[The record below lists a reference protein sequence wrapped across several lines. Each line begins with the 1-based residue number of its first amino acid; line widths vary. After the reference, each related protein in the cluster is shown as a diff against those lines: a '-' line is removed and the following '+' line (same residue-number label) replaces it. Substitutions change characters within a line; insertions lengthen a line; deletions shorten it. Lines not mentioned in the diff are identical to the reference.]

1 MLKHTVFILILFLIL
16 IVNCVG
22 VFAGSLPGI
31 KVFDKKLLSRI
42 EAMKDSKNID
52 STNIHKYTNRLF
64 LETSPYLL
72 QHAHNPVNW
81 YPWGKE
87 AFDTARKLNRPVFL
101 SIGYSTCHWCHV
113 MEEESFEDIEI
124 AKFLN
129 ENYICIKV
137 DREERPDIDSLYMKA
152 VLVLR
157 GSGGWPMTVILT
169 PDKKPFFG
177 GTYFP
182 ARDGDRG
189 VEMGL
194 LTILKKIVTVY
205 KNDRE
210 KIENAGSQVIE
221 QVVEMVQPK
230 PGSKMVDKAVIK
242 ESISTYKAG
251 FDEKNGG
258 LRSRTK
264 FPSSLPLELLFRYY
278 YSFNDKE
285 VLDMATKT
293 LDKIKSGG
301 IHDHVAGGFHRYTT
315 DAIWLTPHYEKMLYD
330 NALLSMAYTQ
340 AYQVTGNIEYKE
352 TAEKT
357 LNYLLKEMLAPG
369 HGFYSATDA
378 DSLTPSGEKE
388 EGYFFTWKPGEIDT
402 LFDKKTAKIIKN
414 YFSIPDKK
422 GERYILHL
430 SRSKD
435 QIASETGV
443 TREKLDLIIQDAIK
457 VLYKKRQQRALPGLD
472 DKIITSWN
480 SLVISALAKAGFAFD
495 NKKYIKAAEK
505 TASFIF
511 ENLFSGQELFRS
523 FKDKKQG
530 HSGFL
535 NDYAFFAAA
544 CLDIFEA
551 TFEIE
556 WLIKAIDINDTVL
569 KKFEDKKDGG
579 FFMTPLGQDD
589 LITRAKPFDDGA
601 VPSGNSIAIMNL
613 VRLYQ
618 YTDKEYY
625 RVKAEKSLSSFFD
638 IISRTPDY
646 MSGMLMSLDRLT
658 SPSKQIII
666 VTPEGEKEKAV
677 PFLNI
682 IRKKYLPNSIV
693 IVVPEGREFDIMSK
707 RIQHIRGRKAI
718 NGKTSVYPCE
728 DQVCKLPVTQPQDL
742 SKTLE

>member
-16 IVNCVG
+16 IVNCIG
-22 VFAGSLPGI
+22 VFADNLPGI

-42 EAMKDSKNID
+42 EAMKDHQNID
-52 STNIHKYTNRLF
+52 STNEYKYTNRLF

-137 DREERPDIDSLYMKA
+137 DREERPDIDSIYMKA

-189 VEMGL
+189 VDMGL

-221 QVVEMVQPK
+221 EVVKMVQPK

-242 ESISTYKAG
+242 ESIAIYKAG
-251 FDEKNGG
+251 FDKKNGG
-258 LRSRTK
+258 MRSRTK
-264 FPSSLPLELLFRYY
+264 FPSSLPLEFLFRYY
-278 YSFNDKE
+278 YSSNDIE

-340 AYQVTGNIEYKE
+340 AYQVTGNIEYKK

-388 EGYFFTWKPGEIDT
+388 EGYFFTWEPGEIDT

-435 QIASETGV
+435 QIATETGV
-443 TREKLDLIIQDAIK
+443 TTEKLDLIIKDAIE

-505 TASFIF
+505 TASFIL

-556 WLIKAIDINDTVL
+556 WLKKAIDINDTVL

-589 LITRAKPFDDGA
+589 LIAREKPFDDGA
-601 VPSGNSIAIMNL
+601 VPSGNSIALMNL

-625 RVKAEKSLSSFFD
+625 RIKAEKSLSSFFD
-638 IISRTPDY
+638 ILSRTPDY
-646 MSGMLMSLDRLT
+646 MAGMLMSLDRLT
-658 SPSKQIII
+658 SPSKQLII
-666 VTPEGEKEKAV
+666 VTPEGKKEEAA
-677 PFLNI
+677 PFLDI
-682 IRKKYLPNSIV
+682 IRKRYLPNSIV
-693 IVVPEGREFDIMSK
+693 IVVPEGLEFNIMSK
-707 RIQHIRGRKAI
+707 KIPHIRGRKAI

-742 SKTLE
+742 SKTL